1 MHSSYDGNQTTW
13 KRLNTE
19 ADKKFRFFYKLE
31 EILQKYRIVE
41 VFPNILYPFPL
52 FVVGLSPHIFDSF
65 PLFQNFLDINLLI
78 GVS

>member
-1 MHSSYDGNQTTW
+1 METKQHGNASTR
-13 KRLNTE
+13 KRIKNSV
-19 ADKKFRFFYKLE
+19 FFYKLE

-52 FVVGLSPHIFDSF
+52 FVVGLSPQIFDSF